1 VAAVYSNVLTG
12 LSLDRRAS
20 RFILKN
26 FKNVIEVQLRNYFAV
41 ELPLDLRGGDVDL
54 GLESKMLIA
63 NSLAVLSSATQESR
77 QKINRQS
84 PFLRNLLQDAL
95 AASEIPR
102 IASYSVAV
110 LDHIRGCRR
119 IPDSAPTIFKVSCR
133 ALESSNDHSSIYA
146 AVSVIHDMLKQ
157 DPSHVTL
164 LQSQRSITSSLLAL
178 SVANLSSDV
187 SYALNAASL
196 GLLLLIDPETKESL
210 GDFNWQVDSLG
221 PDKLNLLRER
231 ASKDPRTT
239 RRKREFESIFA
250 PGRVSALQQTGRS
263 EDSQDFK
270 QSAEQLAKELGPREV
285 PKAINVNRSPCR
297 KCSRTLCTRIE
308 ATPREFKICSQS
320 RFASYCSI
328 GKAF

>member
-1 VAAVYSNVLTG
+1 
-12 LSLDRRAS
+12 
-20 RFILKN
+20 
-26 FKNVIEVQLRNYFAV
+26 LRNYFAV

-54 GLESKMLIA
+54 GLKSKMLIA

-95 AASEIPR
+95 AASQIPR

-133 ALESSNDHSSIYA
+133 ALEKSNDHSSIYA

-157 DPSHVTL
+157 DPSHVIL
-164 LQSQRSITSSLLAL
+164 LQRQRSITSSLLAL

-196 GLLLLIDPETKESL
+196 GLLLLIDPESKESL

-239 RRKREFESIFA
+239 RRKREFESVFA
-250 PGRVSALQQTGRS
+250 PGRASALDQQTGRS

-285 PKAINVNRSPCR
+285 TKAINVNRSPCR

-308 ATPREFKICSQS
+308 DTPRELKICSQC

-328 GKAF
+328 GKVFDTTSNPNIGSGNKAHWTSFSSICVLVRIRKD